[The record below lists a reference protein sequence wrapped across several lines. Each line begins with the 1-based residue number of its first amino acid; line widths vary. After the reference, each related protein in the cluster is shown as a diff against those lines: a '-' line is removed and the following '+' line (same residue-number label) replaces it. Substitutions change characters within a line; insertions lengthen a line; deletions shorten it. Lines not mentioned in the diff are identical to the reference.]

1 MSADQS
7 KRLGRGLSALLGE
20 SAATVAAQ
28 AQRGQRT
35 IPVGDIAPGRFQ
47 PRKDFAPEA
56 LQELAASIRAQ
67 GVLQPIVVRKS
78 AGGTPFE
85 LVAGER
91 RWRAAQLAQLHE
103 IPAIVRELSDDEALE
118 IGLVENL
125 QRQDLGPIEEAQAYR
140 RLIDELGHTQEE
152 VAKAL
157 GKSRSHI
164 ANQVRLLELPQAVV
178 DLVAAG
184 KLSVGHA
191 KLLVAQ
197 PDPQRLAD
205 IVVAKELTVRET
217 AQLIERGKA
226 MAHPRAARA
235 ASGSRN
241 ARNRMNWSRRP
252 STHGCTNVPD
262 TSTNSSTSVICC
274 ACPTTVT
281 LHPVRRSGSNSSA
294 SNATTRLWTAAASL
308 APPAT
313 RITTSSRHSRK
324 FTGCTAGRASSVKTR
339 RPTRT
344 ACNRS
349 RHCRWLRTS
358 SPCRFD
364 IVINLLAPGRESP
377 PGWSANCSINTLCAV
392 YQRCGR
398 AIGPENRGPSDPA
411 DITRTVSRGRVRI
424 RIGNDGH

>member
-20 SAATVAAQ
+20 SAASAAAAQ
-28 AQRGQRT
+28 PQRGLRT

-164 ANQVRLLELPQAVV
+164 ANQVRLLELPQPVV
-178 DLVAAG
+178 DMVASG
-184 KLSVGHA
+184 QLTVGHA

-217 AQLIERGKA
+217 EQLIERGKA
-226 MAHPRAARA
+226 MAQAHAGPRAARA
-235 ASGSRN
+235 AGDAN
-241 ARNRMNWSRRP
+241 VVDVERR
-252 STHGCTNVPD
+252 
-262 TSTNSSTSVICC
+262 IK
-274 ACPTTVT
+274 AT
-281 LHPVRRSGSNSSA
+281 LGM
-294 SNATTRLWTAAASL
+294 AASL
-308 APPAT
+308 QHKADG
-313 RITTSSRHSRK
+313 S
-324 FTGCTAGRASSVKTR
+324 GRLVISYRSLDQIDEVLR
-339 RPTRT
+339 RLGIKP
-344 ACNRS
+344 
-349 RHCRWLRTS
+349 
-358 SPCRFD
+358 
-364 IVINLLAPGRESP
+364 
-377 PGWSANCSINTLCAV
+377 
-392 YQRCGR
+392 
-398 AIGPENRGPSDPA
+398 
-411 DITRTVSRGRVRI
+411 
-424 RIGNDGH
+424 

>member
-20 SAATVAAQ
+20 SAATAAAAQ

-47 PRKDFAPEA
+47 PRKDFAPDA

-152 VAKAL
+152 IAKAL

-164 ANQVRLLELPQAVV
+164 ANQVRLLELPQPVV
-178 DLVAAG
+178 DMVAAG
-184 KLSVGHA
+184 KLTVGHA

-197 PDPQRLAD
+197 PDPQRLAA

-217 AQLIERGKA
+217 EQLIERGKA
-226 MAHPRAARA
+226 LAQAHAGPRAARA
-235 ASGSRN
+235 AGDAN
-241 ARNRMNWSRRP
+241 IVDVERR
-252 STHGCTNVPD
+252 
-262 TSTNSSTSVICC
+262 IK
-274 ACPTTVT
+274 AT
-281 LHPVRRSGSNSSA
+281 LGM
-294 SNATTRLWTAAASL
+294 AAALQHKADGSGRLVISYRSL
-308 APPAT
+308 DQ
-313 RITTSSRHSRK
+313 IDD
-324 FTGCTAGRASSVKTR
+324 VLR
-339 RPTRT
+339 RLGIKP
-344 ACNRS
+344 
-349 RHCRWLRTS
+349 
-358 SPCRFD
+358 
-364 IVINLLAPGRESP
+364 
-377 PGWSANCSINTLCAV
+377 
-392 YQRCGR
+392 
-398 AIGPENRGPSDPA
+398 
-411 DITRTVSRGRVRI
+411 
-424 RIGNDGH
+424 